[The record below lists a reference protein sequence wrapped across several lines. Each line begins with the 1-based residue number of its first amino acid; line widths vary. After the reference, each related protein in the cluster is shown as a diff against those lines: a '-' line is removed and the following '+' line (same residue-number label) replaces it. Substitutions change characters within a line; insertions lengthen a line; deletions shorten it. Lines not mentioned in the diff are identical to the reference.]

1 MRRNIIK
8 LMSDTLK
15 LVELI
20 DNFKDYQINWLLGH
34 NDIELDDTVEDAVV
48 NFIKD
53 TASCYINEI
62 FYKDTETLE
71 KVYGALKQIMCMA
84 KSNSV
89 QDRCFRNAVKFIQ
102 DAIYGKKSENYEDIY
117 VKE

>member
-1 MRRNIIK
+1 
-8 LMSDTLK
+8 MSDTLK

-20 DNFKDYQINWLLGH
+20 DNFKDYQIDWLLSH
-34 NDIELDDTVEDAVV
+34 NDIELDYTVEDEVV
-48 NFIKD
+48 GFIKD
-53 TASCYINEI
+53 TASCYINEL

-71 KVYGALKQIMCMA
+71 KVYNALKQIIHMA
-84 KSNSV
+84 KSDSI

-102 DAIYGKKSENYEDIY
+102 DAIDGKKSEDYEDIY